1 MFSRLTI
8 ALFSLLL
15 IQACAQTQQAREV
28 QSSGFLGT
36 DYARLKEG
44 NEGEALLVYK
54 NANVNLAKYD
64 KIHLDPV
71 TIWMSGKSAFEG
83 ISAED
88 RQKLADDFYNAL
100 HKELSQDYRLV
111 DQLGPGVMRIQVAQ
125 AEAKVTDGTNGQ
137 LLAAAID
144 RRVGGKSVS
153 GTTDSWDDVH
163 AAFEYWAKQ
172 LRYRLCTE
180 SGRQGC

>member
-54 NANVNLAKYD
+54 NANA
-64 KIHLDPV
+64 
-71 TIWMSGKSAFEG
+71 TWRSTTRSIWTRSRSG
-83 ISAED
+83 
-88 RQKLADDFYNAL
+88 
-100 HKELSQDYRLV
+100 
-111 DQLGPGVMRIQVAQ
+111 
-125 AEAKVTDGTNGQ
+125 
-137 LLAAAID
+137 
-144 RRVGGKSVS
+144 
-153 GTTDSWDDVH
+153 
-163 AAFEYWAKQ
+163 
-172 LRYRLCTE
+172 
-180 SGRQGC
+180 

>member
-64 KIHLDPV
+64 KVRLDPV
-71 TIWMSGKSAFEG
+71 TIWMSGNPPSKGFPLRIDKSW
-83 ISAED
+83 
-88 RQKLADDFYNAL
+88 R
-100 HKELSQDYRLV
+100 
-111 DQLGPGVMRIQVAQ
+111 
-125 AEAKVTDGTNGQ
+125 
-137 LLAAAID
+137 
-144 RRVGGKSVS
+144 
-153 GTTDSWDDVH
+153 TT
-163 AAFEYWAKQ
+163 FTT
-172 LRYRLCTE
+172 LCTRNCRRITAW
-180 SGRQGC
+180 SISSAPA